1 MDYHRWVG
9 NKGDKGS
16 EGSGDEGADDF
27 GDEGAEDSSGKGC
40 IYIAKEMCVCSI
52 IQVNEQALFS
62 FKHFNGDIHYAFLM
76 VGGFFTLLK
85 YRRPVEITP
94 YVKPAPLLWKKGK
107 RAPPHKAIE
116 VPNDSVD
123 PTSIEPEVL
132 CFSALIF
139 ECETGLSPLYL
150 RALDYVAQSSMELV
164 ESFEGPS
171 VFGVPPDTP
180 PFSEEERVR
189 LSLGSHTT
197 QCLTFWCLNI

>member
-76 VGGFFTLLK
+76 HLENHPLVL
-85 YRRPVEITP
+85 
-94 YVKPAPLLWKKGK
+94 AP
-107 RAPPHKAIE
+107 
-116 VPNDSVD
+116 
-123 PTSIEPEVL
+123 
-132 CFSALIF
+132 
-139 ECETGLSPLYL
+139 
-150 RALDYVAQSSMELV
+150 DY
-164 ESFEGPS
+164 
-171 VFGVPPDTP
+171 
-180 PFSEEERVR
+180 
-189 LSLGSHTT
+189 
-197 QCLTFWCLNI
+197 I